1 MDDSLGR
8 LSPDGKLR
16 NFTRSDGLLW
26 NDTNCGAF
34 WQESDG
40 TLLIGTSHGLARYD
54 PRQEELPRTPP
65 TVVLTSAEFAG
76 DDSIAKVN
84 PQVPYDEGW
93 FSVQFA
99 AMTFRDPDQVR
110 CRYRLRGL
118 ERDFSATS
126 LREVRYSALQP
137 GHYTFEVAC
146 GSPDVG
152 WSPKPAQYSFTIL
165 APWWSTPWARIGG
178 IALIGLLI
186 LALIR
191 FRTRRLE
198 SDRRRLEAAVEERS
212 SELARLNRELQ
223 EASLTDPLTGIRNRR
238 FFYTTIAADANQA
251 TRAYFADSGSYSRDH
266 RDLIF
271 YLIDLDHFKLIND
284 AYGHDAGDEVLVECS
299 RRLGLIVR
307 KSDFLIRWGG
317 EEFLIVCRAAERKDA
332 GVVAEKILSAI
343 AEEPFT
349 IAGGKK
355 VNRTCSVGW
364 APFPWDPALAP
375 LTVDEVLKMADR
387 GLYRAKDRGR
397 NHAIGML
404 PMEYS
409 EVPVGAGEAEA
420 AEESGVSARE
430 VVLPGPGW

>member
-1 MDDSLGR
+1 
-8 LSPDGKLR
+8 
-16 NFTRSDGLLW
+16 
-26 NDTNCGAF
+26 
-34 WQESDG
+34 
-40 TLLIGTSHGLARYD
+40 
-54 PRQEELPRTPP
+54 
-65 TVVLTSAEFAG
+65 
-76 DDSIAKVN
+76 
-84 PQVPYDEGW
+84 
-93 FSVQFA
+93 
-99 AMTFRDPDQVR
+99 TFRDPDQVT
-110 CRYRLRGL
+110 CRYRLKGL
-118 ERDFSATS
+118 EREFSETS

-137 GHYTFEVAC
+137 GGYTFEVAC
-146 GSPDVG
+146 GSQDVG
-152 WSPKPAQYSFTIL
+152 WSAKPAQYSFTVL
-165 APWWSTPWARIGG
+165 APWWRTPWARTGG
-178 IALIGLLI
+178 IILVALLI
-186 LALIR
+186 LALIH

-198 SDRRRLEAAVEERS
+198 SDRRRLETAVEERS
-212 SELARLNRELQ
+212 SELARVNRELQ
-223 EASLTDPLTGIRNRR
+223 EASLTDPLTGVRNRR

-251 TRAYFADSGSYSRDH
+251 TRAYFADKSLYSRDH
-266 RDLIF
+266 RDIVF

-299 RRLGLIVR
+299 RRLSLIVR

-332 GVVAEKILSAI
+332 TIVAEKILSAI

-404 PMEYS
+404 PMEFA
-409 EVPVGAGEAEA
+409 EVPVAAGP
-420 AEESGVSARE
+420 EEDREEDASVSVRE
-430 VVLPGPGW
+430 VVSPGPGW